1 MTTTDQQV
9 RIIMK
14 VITRTII
21 NIVLLLTALVVAQG
35 VASAEVSE
43 RLRIPDAQILLLTA
57 KGVGVQIYKSQ
68 LKSGNTM
75 EFEWVL
81 KEPQANLYDNSRKKI
96 GKHYAGPTWESKD
109 GSK

>member
-1 MTTTDQQV
+1 
-9 RIIMK
+9 MK

-21 NIVLLLTALVVAQG
+21 NMVLLLTASVVAQS

-43 RLRIPDAQILLLTA
+43 RLRIPDAQTLLLTA

-68 LKSGNTM
+68 LKSGSTT

-81 KEPQANLYDNSRKKI
+81 KNRKQNCTI
-96 GKHYAGPTWESKD
+96 TLARR
-109 GSK
+109 